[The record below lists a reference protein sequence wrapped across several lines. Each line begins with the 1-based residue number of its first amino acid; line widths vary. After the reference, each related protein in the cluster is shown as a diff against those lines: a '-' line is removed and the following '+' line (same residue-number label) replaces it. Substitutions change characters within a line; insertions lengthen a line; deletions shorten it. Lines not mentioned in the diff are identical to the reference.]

1 MERSALVKSSHGGKI
16 VTPNFTRF
24 FNAQNDAKGM
34 LRMWVTVMFFC
45 AALRAA
51 TVEVPVHNE
60 SLRNEINRAIDRGTD
75 WLSKNQNPEGWW
87 STTDQPAVTSLCLVA
102 LNPKAELKNPKFAE
116 NFKKGYDFLAK
127 YIQPDGSIFNKEK
140 GLANYNTSLALL
152 AFSAPALP
160 EDRPIILNARK
171 YLVGTQVDMGEP

>member
-1 MERSALVKSSHGGKI
+1 MERSALVKTSHSGKSLRQI
-16 VTPNFTRF
+16 FTRF

-102 LNPKAELKNPKFAE
+102 LNPKAELKNPKFAD

-127 YIQPDGSIFNKEK
+127 YIRSEERRVGKE
-140 GLANYNTSLALL
+140 SR
-152 AFSAPALP
+152 S
-160 EDRPIILNARK
+160 R
-171 YLVGTQVDMGEP
+171 